1 MANELRV
8 SASLSFSKSSAVINK
23 SHNKT
28 ITVTGD
34 AFVSGVIEIGDT
46 EEELTQLNELGNAG
60 YVLLKSL
67 GASTDGN
74 IYVGFTDGGDDSKKP
89 IILKPGEIALYRHNY
104 AEVAALY
111 ARTSTG
117 TVNLEYTIIED

>member
-1 MANELRV
+1 VANELNV
-8 SASLSFSKSSAVINK
+8 SVNLSFYKSGARINK
-23 SHNKT
+23 NYSN
-28 ITVTGD
+28 IVTVIGD
-34 AFVSGVIEIGDT
+34 AFVSGVIQIGNT
-46 EEELTQLNELGNAG
+46 EEELTQLNELVNIG

-67 GASTDGN
+67 GALTDGN

-104 AEVAALY
+104 AEVATLY
-111 ARTSTG
+111 ARTSVG